1 MHPGERPPSH
11 CRGGG
16 PVRPGSGQNSDVTE
30 EYQDAFARIE
40 REVRAGNT
48 DLSDLGFWRLVRKV
62 KLDPALGQHWADD
75 VGRIDR
81 LAFESR
87 VRPRFPV
94 WFGNAVLLVGTAVS
108 IALAWLGLEL
118 AEDDPNS
125 AVSGALVL
133 AAGGGLSGAVH
144 GLGHWV
150 VGRLAG
156 IRFVAY
162 FLDGPLRIQPGL
174 KVDYASYLRV
184 TAGRRAAMH
193 AAGAVASKFA
203 PFAVFAWVYVVHR
216 RAGSELLPEW
226 SLWGLLG
233 LGVLQIVTDI
243 LWSTKRSDWRKVGR
257 ERAIARAKA

>member
-1 MHPGERPPSH
+1 M
-11 CRGGG
+11 
-16 PVRPGSGQNSDVTE
+16 E
-30 EYQDAFARIE
+30 EYQEAFARIE
-40 REVRAGNT
+40 RQVRAGNT
-48 DLSDLGFWRLVRKV
+48 DLSGLGFWGLVRKV
-62 KLDPALGQHWADD
+62 KLEPALARHWAGD

-81 LAFESR
+81 MAFESR

-94 WFGNAVLLVGTAVS
+94 WFGNAVLLLGTALS

-118 AEDDPNS
+118 ARDDPS
-125 AVSGALVL
+125 SFLSGALIL
-133 AAGGGLSGAVH
+133 AAGGGLSAAVH
-144 GLGHWV
+144 DLAHWL

-156 IRFVAY
+156 MRFVAY

-174 KVDYASYLRV
+174 KVDYSFYLRV

-193 AAGAVASKFA
+193 AAGAVASKLA
-203 PFAVFAWVYVVHR
+203 PFALFAWAYVVHR

-243 LWSTKRSDWRKVGR
+243 LWSTKRSDWRKVRR
-257 ERAIARAKA
+257 ERAIARASA

>member
-1 MHPGERPPSH
+1 
-11 CRGGG
+11 
-16 PVRPGSGQNSDVTE
+16 VE

-40 REVRAGNT
+40 RQVRAGNA
-48 DLSDLGFWRLVRKV
+48 DLSGLGFWRLVREIKREPT
-62 KLDPALGQHWADD
+62 LARHWAED

-94 WFGNAVLLVGTAVS
+94 WLGNAVLVVGTGVS
-108 IALAWLGLEL
+108 IALAWLEL
-118 AEDDPNS
+118 ARDDPS
-125 AVSGALVL
+125 SFLSGLLIL
-133 AAGGGLSGAVH
+133 AAGVGLSGAVH
-144 GLGHWV
+144 DLGHWL

-156 IRFVAY
+156 LRFVAY

-174 KVDYASYLRV
+174 KVDYATYLRV
-184 TAGRRAAMH
+184 TAERRAAMH
-193 AAGAVASKFA
+193 AAGALASKVA
-203 PFAVFAWVYVVHR
+203 PFALFAWVYVVHR

-243 LWSTKRSDWRKVGR
+243 LWSTRRSDWRKVRR
-257 ERAIARAKA
+257 ERAIARATS

>member
-1 MHPGERPPSH
+1 
-11 CRGGG
+11 
-16 PVRPGSGQNSDVTE
+16 VE

-48 DLSDLGFWRLVRKV
+48 DLSGLGFWRLVREIKRE
-62 KLDPALGQHWADD
+62 PALARHWADD

-94 WFGNAVLLVGTAVS
+94 WFGNAVLVVGVGVS
-108 IALAWLGLEL
+108 IALAWLGLRL
-118 AEDDPNS
+118 ARDDPGS
-125 AVSGALVL
+125 FLSGLLIL
-133 AAGGGLSGAVH
+133 AAGVGLSGAVH
-144 GLGHWV
+144 DLGHWV

-156 IRFVAY
+156 MRFVAY

-184 TAGRRAAMH
+184 TAERRAAMH
-193 AAGAVASKFA
+193 AAGALASKVA
-203 PFAVFAWVYVVHR
+203 PFALFAWVYVVHR

-233 LGVLQIVTDI
+233 LGALQIVTDI
-243 LWSTKRSDWRKVGR
+243 LWSTKRSDWRKVRR
-257 ERAIARAKA
+257 ERTVARTTC